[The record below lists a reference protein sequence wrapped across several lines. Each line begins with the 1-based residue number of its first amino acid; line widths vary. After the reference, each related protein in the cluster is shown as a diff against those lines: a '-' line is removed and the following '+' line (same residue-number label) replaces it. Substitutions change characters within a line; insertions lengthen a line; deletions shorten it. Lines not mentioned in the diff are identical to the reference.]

1 MQNLMG
7 CSMKGPSLITD
18 HSLDHMSEKISSI
31 HETPNA
37 RLSQDKLKRS
47 IILMHIFANSPKIFA
62 VLSNITIHPI
72 ASL

>member
-7 CSMKGPSLITD
+7 CSMKGPSPITD

-37 RLSQDKLKRS
+37 RLSQDKLKHS
-47 IILMHIFANSPKIFA
+47 IILMNTSDNSLKVF
-62 VLSNITIHPI
+62 VFSG
-72 ASL
+72 